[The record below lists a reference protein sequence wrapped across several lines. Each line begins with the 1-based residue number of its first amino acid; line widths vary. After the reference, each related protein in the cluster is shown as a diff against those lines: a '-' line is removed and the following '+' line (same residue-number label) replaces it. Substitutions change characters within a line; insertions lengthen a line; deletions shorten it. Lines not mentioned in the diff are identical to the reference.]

1 MGLTALFEWYLDHLN
16 YWVLTILM
24 ILENSIVPLPA
35 ELIVAPAAYRA
46 ANGEMSLIV
55 LIICT
60 TLGSTIGALINYYI
74 SRHLGRYLVYKFV
87 DSKIGRLLLLDK
99 EKLEKAEQLFL
110 KHGNVSTFFGRLLPF
125 GRQLISIPA
134 GLAKMPIWSFVIYTT
149 VGSAIWNSLLAGAGC
164 YLAKILPKDQLIDAI
179 NKYSLEMSVIFVGL
193 VAIYI
198 AYYKLAKKNS
208 EG

>member
-1 MGLTALFEWYLDHLN
+1 MELTALFEWYLDHLN

-46 ANGEMSLIV
+46 ANGEMSLII

-134 GLAKMPIWSFVIYTT
+134 GLAKMPIWSFVLYTT
-149 VGSAIWNSLLAGAGC
+149 VGSAIWNSLLAGVGC